1 MTVDSLA
8 KLQSAF
14 HRWRSKKGHVR
25 ERVPAELMDRA
36 RRSAVVHG
44 VRAVAL
50 AAKLDQTRLGQ
61 RVAADVK
68 SERKAA
74 RRSAR
79 SGTGSMAGKARRKA
93 ARAPSFSRLEIPVS
107 LGAPRPL
114 AEAETPGGLK
124 LRVFA
129 LTPETLGLLSALNG
143 AGRAP

>member
-8 KLQSAF
+8 KLKGAF
-14 HRWRSKKGHVR
+14 HRWRSKKRHVR

-44 VRAVAL
+44 VRAAAL
-50 AAKLDQTRLGQ
+50 AAKLDQTRLGAQ
-61 RVAADVK
+61 VAADVK
-68 SERKAA
+68 SEGKAA

-79 SGTGSMAGKARRKA
+79 SGTRSKAGKARGNA
-93 ARAPSFSRLEIPVS
+93 ARAPAFSRLEIPVS

-114 AEAETPGGLK
+114 AEAETLDGLK

-143 AGRAP
+143 PRRTP